1 MSALW
6 TKSRGAA
13 RSARLL
19 LEAGDPDGA
28 VNRAYY
34 AMFGAARA
42 ALSTVRSAL
51 AHSKKHSTIVRRFD
65 RHLVAERGFDRA
77 LGRGFLNRQRHARW
91 VADYADASA
100 EPPLELREDEARRET
115 ELKRQAARHRSSRQ
129 EEAAPA
135 PADVHGP
142 GEEFLA
148 DRRRLCDRVENTGVH
163 LLVQARHAD
172 EERRAHFGEVV
183 GYRVHR
189 LGIGH
194 GGSRVHH
201 GEVAGHPP
209 KL

>member
-100 EPPLELREDEARRET
+100 EPAQAQAVVADMERLLAAIEPLVIAAAGRKRRVSKLRTPVAHQD
-115 ELKRQAARHRSSRQ
+115 AA
-129 EEAAPA
+129 
-135 PADVHGP
+135 HG
-142 GEEFLA
+142 
-148 DRRRLCDRVENTGVH
+148 
-163 LLVQARHAD
+163 
-172 EERRAHFGEVV
+172 
-183 GYRVHR
+183 
-189 LGIGH
+189 
-194 GGSRVHH
+194 
-201 GEVAGHPP
+201 
-209 KL
+209 

>member
-77 LGRGFLNRQRHARW
+77 LGRGFPVHRANG
-91 VADYADASA
+91 VSA
-100 EPPLELREDEARRET
+100 AAAPT
-115 ELKRQAARHRSSRQ
+115 GAAR
-129 EEAAPA
+129 
-135 PADVHGP
+135 G
-142 GEEFLA
+142 
-148 DRRRLCDRVENTGVH
+148 RRRR
-163 LLVQARHAD
+163 
-172 EERRAHFGEVV
+172 
-183 GYRVHR
+183 
-189 LGIGH
+189 
-194 GGSRVHH
+194 
-201 GEVAGHPP
+201 
-209 KL
+209 